1 MVHGVLHHLDF
12 IDLLS
17 KSITGRFSMKSF
29 IIRFFWENLSLII
42 KIYKTANVNKKGGVA
57 QMVERS
63 LSMREVPGSIP
74 GASNHNFSSFLLVMS
89 KDPQIREQMSV
100 PDLYV
105 VTVAFL
111 ALKKTGFSE
120 IKFFSKIFFE
130 KF

>member
-1 MVHGVLHHLDF
+1 MVTEHEWL
-12 IDLLS
+12 
-17 KSITGRFSMKSF
+17 
-29 IIRFFWENLSLII
+29 
-42 KIYKTANVNKKGGVA
+42 A
-57 QMVERS
+57 
-63 LSMREVPGSIP
+63 
-74 GASNHNFSSFLLVMS
+74 
-89 KDPQIREQMSV
+89 QIREQMSV

>member
-1 MVHGVLHHLDF
+1 MYDWLWNFATVLIFHIKRADQRF
-12 IDLLS
+12 
-17 KSITGRFSMKSF
+17 KS
-29 IIRFFWENLSLII
+29 
-42 KIYKTANVNKKGGVA
+42 
-57 QMVERS
+57 
-63 LSMREVPGSIP
+63 
-74 GASNHNFSSFLLVMS
+74 
-89 KDPQIREQMSV
+89 QIREQMSV